1 MTCPE
6 PHSQPIDAREMPKM
20 LSMCIYLNSIHMVQN
35 SNLIKEFTVKTN
47 LPTTTV
53 PQVTTTET
61 TSLSSFLQLVHKYSM
76 NLKRII

>member
-1 MTCPE
+1 
-6 PHSQPIDAREMPKM
+6 
-20 LSMCIYLNSIHMVQN
+20 MVQN